1 MGWLNPILLAKVGV
15 HIKQRSRLHPLVA
28 ASYII
33 VGASIIGMFSYPN
46 TPQFLWIG
54 MGLIGGILLVVKNRY
69 ISDEKNVMKVLLSD
83 VIAMLLIILT
93 ARLLPPFLGLLK
105 QLIVAT
111 LVAFYLKIFCIKYFS
126 T

>member
-1 MGWLNPILLAKVGV
+1 MAKVGV